1 MLIII
6 MTLKFRITRLH
17 YDSGIRKI

>member
-6 MTLKFRITRLH
+6 MTLKFRITRLN